1 MQMTRSLTRQFFTE
15 KAIISGLIKKNTLD
29 ASPRYNCPKKVIVDC
44 MN

>member
-15 KAIISGLIKKNTLD
+15 KAIISGLIKKNTLV
-29 ASPRYNCPKKVIVDC
+29 PRYNCPKKVIVDC